1 MATSV
6 TVKAMSEVSRMLG
19 WTEREVGFEGSTL
32 EDLLKVLVTSEG
44 QSLYSLIV
52 EKGRFKGAYVISVNG
67 HVVTTLETPLSSGDR
82 VMTME
87 MVRLFHGG

>member
-1 MATSV
+1 
-6 TVKAMSEVSRMLG
+6 MLG